1 MKYSLIINKEVL
13 GYIDYTDRNDYIF
26 INLILIYNKFR
37 GNNYSEMLFN
47 QFKKIFSDREIHL
60 LAKEDMNRYN
70 KLFSLYKSWGFKA
83 QGKISIYSDTFTT
96 YRKQSFI
103 LSNIT

>member
-1 MKYSLIINKEVL
+1 MKFSLIVNKVVL
-13 GYIDYTDRNDYIF
+13 GYIDYTDRQDYIF

-47 QFKKIFSDREIHL
+47 QFKKIFSDCEIHL

-70 KLFSLYKSWGFKA
+70 KLFSLYKSWGFKSR
-83 QGKISIYSDTFTT
+83 GKVSIYSDTFTT
-96 YRKQSFI
+96 YRKQYFI
-103 LSNIT
+103 LNQ